1 MHFPKPH
8 IPNPHIAERIAH
20 AKQLLHI
27 GDNLSHLSHKK
38 EFEVLKRITKMCFK
52 YKKYIF
58 LGITGVIGIVSAQLY
73 LPFLLGNG
81 IDKSIEIIASGSSKF
96 NDLYLVGFLIIITS
110 MLRGLFGFLIQYN
123 GEKIGNNITTNL
135 RSDFHKKLQS
145 LSFSFHDKIHSGNL
159 MSRGILDIEGVGLFV
174 RTGFLRTIEILL
186 LMFFGGILLVS
197 VDWKIGLLSLIFI
210 IPTASLAT
218 TTRLRLRKIWTKI
231 QQFYSDL
238 NTKLQENLIGVRVV
252 RAFGGQNHEIKKFRS
267 SHKNVTNLTIE
278 SIEVSALGQSLIG
291 FFFLITWSLIIWVC
305 GIQVISGNLT
315 LGEMTQS
322 LVYLGMLQRPVRMIG
337 MMVNAYARATSC
349 GLRLFE
355 ILDKEPNIKSLNNPK
370 SLDKIHKIEAKDI
383 VFKFDHHSE
392 KNILNNISF
401 KVSSNQILGIIGP
414 PGSGKSSLAQLIPRF
429 YDIQEGSLTIN
440 DIDIRNIDITELRKE
455 VGIISQNT
463 FLFNM
468 TIKENISYGAPN
480 SEMNEIIECAQIA
493 EIHDFIES
501 LPEKYETTVG
511 EFGVSLSGG
520 QKQRIS
526 IARTLLKKPSLVIFD
541 DSLSALDSIT
551 DQKIREHLETS
562 ISSQITIIIS
572 HRIDSLE
579 HANEIIVLDKGNI
592 SQRGTPSELLKKDG
606 IYKTIS
612 DIQHPKY
619 EKEKSLS

>member
-8 IPNPHIAERIAH
+8 LPNPHIAERIAH

-38 EFEVLKRITKMCFK
+38 EFEVLKRITKMCLR
-52 YKKYIF
+52 YKKYIS
-58 LGITGVIGIVSAQLY
+58 LGVFGVFGIVASQLY

-81 IDKSIEIIASGSSKF
+81 IDKSIEIISSGSSKL
-96 NDLYLVGFLIIITS
+96 NDLYIVGFLIIITS
-110 MLRGLFGFLIQYN
+110 MVRGLFGFLIQYY

-135 RSDFHKKLQS
+135 RSNFHKKLQS

-174 RTGFLRTIEILL
+174 RTGFLRTLEIFL

-278 SIEVSALGQSLIG
+278 SIEVSALGQALIG
-291 FFFLITWSLIIWVC
+291 FFFLITWSLIIWVS
-305 GIQVISGNLT
+305 GIQVISGSLT

-355 ILDKEPNIKSLNNPK
+355 ILDKKPNIKSPNEAK
-370 SLDKIHKIEAKDI
+370 SLDKIHKIEAKNI
-383 VFKFDHHSE
+383 VFKFDHESE
-392 KNILNNISF
+392 KNILNKISF
-401 KVSSNQILGIIGP
+401 KTSKNQILGIIGP

-429 YDIQEGSLTIN
+429 YDIEDGSLTIN
-440 DIDIRNIDITELRKE
+440 DIDIKNIDIIELRKQ

-468 TIKENISYGAPN
+468 TIKENISYGVPN
-480 SEMNEIIECAQIA
+480 SEMDEIIKCAQIA
-493 EIHDFIES
+493 EIHDFIET

-526 IARTLLKKPSLVIFD
+526 IARTLLKKPSLIIFD

-551 DQKIREHLETS
+551 DKKIREHLETS
-562 ISSQITIIIS
+562 ISSKITIIIS

>member
-8 IPNPHIAERIAH
+8 LPNPHIAERIAH

-38 EFEVLKRITKMCFK
+38 EFEVLKRITKMCLR
-52 YKKYIF
+52 YKKYIS
-58 LGITGVIGIVSAQLY
+58 LGVFGVFGIVASQLY

-81 IDKSIEIIASGSSKF
+81 IDKSIEIISSGSSKL
-96 NDLYLVGFLIIITS
+96 NDLYIVGFLIIITS
-110 MLRGLFGFLIQYN
+110 MVRGLFGFLIQYY

-135 RSDFHKKLQS
+135 RSNFHKKLQS

-174 RTGFLRTIEILL
+174 RTGFLRTLEIFL

-278 SIEVSALGQSLIG
+278 SIEVSALGQALIG
-291 FFFLITWSLIIWVC
+291 FFFLITWSLIIWVS
-305 GIQVISGNLT
+305 GIQVISGSLT

-355 ILDKEPNIKSLNNPK
+355 ILDKKPNIKSPNEAK
-370 SLDKIHKIEAKDI
+370 SLDKIHKIEAKNI
-383 VFKFDHHSE
+383 VFKFDHESE
-392 KNILNNISF
+392 KNILNKISF
-401 KVSSNQILGIIGP
+401 KTSKNQILGIIGP

-429 YDIQEGSLTIN
+429 YDIEDGSLTIN
-440 DIDIRNIDITELRKE
+440 DIDIKNIDIIELRKQ

-468 TIKENISYGAPN
+468 TIKENISYGVPN
-480 SEMNEIIECAQIA
+480 SEMDEIIKCAQIA
-493 EIHDFIES
+493 EIHDFIET

-526 IARTLLKKPSLVIFD
+526 IARTLLKKPSLIIFD

-551 DQKIREHLETS
+551 DQKIREHLKTS

-579 HANEIIVLDKGNI
+579 HANEIIVLDKGKI
-592 SQRGTPSELLKKDG
+592 SQRGTPSELLKEDG

-619 EKEKSLS
+619 EK

>member
-1 MHFPKPH
+1 M
-8 IPNPHIAERIAH
+8 
-20 AKQLLHI
+20 
-27 GDNLSHLSHKK
+27 
-38 EFEVLKRITKMCFK
+38 
-52 YKKYIF
+52 
-58 LGITGVIGIVSAQLY
+58 
-73 LPFLLGNG
+73 
-81 IDKSIEIIASGSSKF
+81 
-96 NDLYLVGFLIIITS
+96 
-110 MLRGLFGFLIQYN
+110 
-123 GEKIGNNITTNL
+123 
-135 RSDFHKKLQS
+135 
-145 LSFSFHDKIHSGNL
+145 
-159 MSRGILDIEGVGLFV
+159 
-174 RTGFLRTIEILL
+174 
-186 LMFFGGILLVS
+186 
-197 VDWKIGLLSLIFI
+197 
-210 IPTASLAT
+210 
-218 TTRLRLRKIWTKI
+218 
-231 QQFYSDL
+231 
-238 NTKLQENLIGVRVV
+238 
-252 RAFGGQNHEIKKFRS
+252 
-267 SHKNVTNLTIE
+267 
-278 SIEVSALGQSLIG
+278 
-291 FFFLITWSLIIWVC
+291 
-305 GIQVISGNLT
+305 
-315 LGEMTQS
+315 
-322 LVYLGMLQRPVRMIG
+322 
-337 MMVNAYARATSC
+337 
-349 GLRLFE
+349 
-355 ILDKEPNIKSLNNPK
+355 
-370 SLDKIHKIEAKDI
+370 
-383 VFKFDHHSE
+383 FKFDHHSE

-440 DIDIRNIDITELRKE
+440 DIDIRNIDITELRNE

-526 IARTLLKKPSLVIFD
+526 IARTLLKKPSLIIFD

-551 DQKIREHLETS
+551 DKKIREHLETS